1 VYVIAGGV
9 AVFLNSFNYD
19 SIVKGVN
26 KRIFYSNI
34 LRVDRVNTVGIVSPL
49 TEYPDTVDDD
59 IRAMEKIQA
68 PYGRIC

>member
-1 VYVIAGGV
+1 VYVLAGGV

-19 SIVKGVN
+19 SIVKGMNEGVL
-26 KRIFYSNI
+26 YDNI
-34 LRVDRVNTVGIVSPL
+34 LRVDRINTVGVVSPL
-49 TEYPDTVDDD
+49 TEYPDAVDDD